1 MDSPHSSQSEE
12 VPIYYD
18 SKTIDYTMRRRSAAP
33 SVEAGTSP

>member
-18 SKTIDYTMRRRSAAP
+18 SKTIDYTMRRRTAAP
-33 SVEAGTSP
+33 FGEAGTSP